1 MVFGRQPHPRL
12 PTLGGIGSGSPPPRD
27 LLVLLG
33 VVFATF
39 SLQFFAP
46 ALVALLRLTPLVWQR
61 GFVWQLVTYPVAGY
75 GGPSLWFLL
84 ELLILFWFGRDV
96 FLYLGRRGTWR
107 MLAVGTLDGSLTV
120 VVVELVALV
129 LFGAAPYTPVLL
141 QGQRMLMVILIA
153 AFATLYRTATV
164 YLFFVLPVQ
173 AKWFLALEILIAFM
187 GFLGS
192 LTSTGGRD
200 LAGFLGIC
208 AAVGAVYLWLQGGG
222 RRPSLR
228 EGKLRLQRF
237 WLERRMQR
245 ARRRSGFR
253 VIPGDRSGG
262 GDRSGRGGG
271 GRGGD
276 GGPFIH

>member
-12 PTLGGIGSGSPPPRD
+12 PTLGGFGSGSPPPRD

-33 VVFATF
+33 VVFVTF

-46 ALVALLRLTPLVWQR
+46 ALVDLLRLTPLVWQA
-61 GFVWQLVTYPVAGY
+61 GLLWQLVTYPVAGY

-107 MLAVGTLDGSLTV
+107 MLAVGTLAGSLTV
-120 VVVELVALV
+120 VVVELVGIV

-153 AFATLYRTATV
+153 AFATLYRHATI

-192 LTSTGGRD
+192 RD

-208 AAVGAVYLWLQGGG
+208 AAVGAVALWLQGGG
-222 RRPSLR
+222 RRPTLR
-228 EGKLRLQRF
+228 EGWLRLQRF
-237 WLERRMQR
+237 WLERRMKR
-245 ARRRSGFR
+245 ARRRSGFK
-253 VIPGDRSGG
+253 VVPGERPGGGGERFGG
-262 GDRSGRGGG
+262 GDRGSGDR
-271 GRGGD
+271 
-276 GGPFIH
+276 GPFIH